1 MCICTC
7 IHKYMCVRICIYIYI
22 CLYLYMNICIYLHIH
37 IYIQIYM
44 YMYMYIYVYVCVHV
58 HVHVHICIPIHINV
72 CIYIHMFIHV
82 QTHMHMHI
90 YLYIYACIYLCI
102 HICRFY
108 VQEGS
113 PQDARLCGQHGR
125 GCRRGHGLHAHH
137 VCAHTEHRH
146 WWRRAPPPAAGA
158 TFFCSPTCRLRVASH
173 VTCLFVQ
180 PMQKDSTSCGIL
192 TNLTL
197 QAMAM
202 RPHGVDPFAIDIPF
216 EVETGILFFLSFFF
230 CILFKLQWHFD
241 HAGLYV
247 HETQVCLKFDGIGWP
262 SARRMACARPAN
274 TSGRFA

>member
-1 MCICTC
+1 MYVYT
-7 IHKYMCVRICIYIYI
+7 YI
-22 CLYLYMNICIYLHIH
+22 CLYMYKHICICIYT
-37 IYIQIYM
+37 YTY
-44 YMYMYIYVYVCVHV
+44 
-58 HVHVHICIPIHINV
+58 
-72 CIYIHMFIHV
+72 
-82 QTHMHMHI
+82 THA
-90 YLYIYACIYLCI
+90 YIYAYTYAGFMFKKDRRKMLV
-102 HICRFY
+102 FADSM
-108 VQEGS
+108 GA
-113 PQDARLCGQHGR
+113 DADEAMVYMRIMSVLTQSTDIDGDVHLLQQQVRLFF
-125 GCRRGHGLHAHH
+125 
-137 VCAHTEHRH
+137 VHRPV
-146 WWRRAPPPAAGA
+146 A
-158 TFFCSPTCRLRVASH
+158 CDLASH